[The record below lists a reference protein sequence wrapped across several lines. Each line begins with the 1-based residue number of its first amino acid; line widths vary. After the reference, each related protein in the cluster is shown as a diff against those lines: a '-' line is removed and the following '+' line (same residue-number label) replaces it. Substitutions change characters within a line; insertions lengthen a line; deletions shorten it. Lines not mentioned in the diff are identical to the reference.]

1 MAAPHRQRLPLPT
14 VLRSALL
21 GYCPNCLLGT
31 LFDGWLKP
39 RIDCDVC
46 GMSFERDS
54 STWLGTA
61 FFMYLIA
68 CALLIGEG
76 VILGLLFGIFPGFT
90 ATIGSSAVVLIVLSY
105 RSARGLWVW
114 CLWKV
119 GYLG

>member
-1 MAAPHRQRLPLPT
+1 MAAPHRLPLPT

-21 GYCPNCLLGT
+21 GRCPNCLLGS
-31 LFDGWLKP
+31 LFYGPLRP

-68 CALLIGEG
+68 CALLIAEG
-76 VILGLLFGIFPGFT
+76 VFLGLLFGFFPGFT
-90 ATIGSSAVVLIVLSY
+90 AVMGVSAVVSIALSY